1 MLRKHIR
8 LERQGMKNKFEQR
21 TSYSR
26 KLVTKRMIVTLSK
39 IMMLHD
45 FLYMTHFH
53 PLTIAI
59 KFFVSH
65 CQTDSNKFHG
75 DGIMRKR
82 NMNTRV
88 SIL

>member
-39 IMMLHD
+39 IMNV
-45 FLYMTHFH
+45 T
-53 PLTIAI
+53 
-59 KFFVSH
+59 
-65 CQTDSNKFHG
+65 
-75 DGIMRKR
+75 
-82 NMNTRV
+82 
-88 SIL
+88 